1 MIEWDRKHWSIEAY
15 AQNIGKRDTA
25 VARDVMLEHI
35 AAIANATSLPVN
47 ADLENEKRHM
57 NEAKAKILELEKK
70 KKSKELDAAAQEE
83 AARKHSGQ
91 LNDLKSN
98 DAYKAMQAEIEKE
111 KAKAGDIETEILQV
125 MEDLD
130 AAKAVEKAATAEF
143 KKTEEFSKKDLE
155 KLEAEMS
162 HAKGRFETSKTE
174 RDATAAAVGPAEMKV
189 YNHIRSRGKPDAVV
203 PIVGGH
209 CGSCQI
215 TLTPGLSL
223 EVAKLKTLVT
233 CESCQRILYKP
244 EQVTATAAAPQ

>member
-1 MIEWDRKHWSIEAY
+1 MALTKEALQALVALQQKDKHLDAIQHE
-15 AQNIGKRDTA
+15 IDA
-25 VARDVMLEHI
+25 VPPRI
-35 AAIANATSLPVN
+35 AALN

-57 NEAKAKILELEKK
+57 NEAKARILDLEKK
-70 KKSKELDAAAQEE
+70 KKSKELDVAAQDE

-111 KAKAGDIETEILQV
+111 KAKAGDIETEILQI

-162 HAKGRFETSKTE
+162 HAKGRFETAKIE
-174 RDATAAAVGPAEMKV
+174 RDATAVAVAPSEMKV

-203 PIVGGH
+203 PVVSGH

-215 TLTPGLSL
+215 NLTPGLIL
-223 EVAKLKTLVT
+223 EVAKLKNLVT
-233 CESCQRILYKP
+233 CDSCQRILYKP
-244 EQVTATAAAPQ
+244 ELIVPVAAQ